1 MKRKIGTSTSLNK
14 RHTNHKSLLISGYH
28 SVESILI
35 HRPEIIIKLFIS
47 RSGDK
52 RGVRIRQLATNNG
65 ISFEIFDSKNIDH
78 IAFDSNHQ
86 GFAVEINNPGFLSE
100 KDINPRLKNL
110 SSSRVLI
117 LDSIQDPRNLGACL
131 RSALAFEFD
140 AVIINK
146 DGSSPINEYVF
157 KTSVGAIL
165 NLNIFYV
172 TNLSRSI
179 NTLKDIGFW
188 VLGLDS
194 YGEGSISS
202 EKFSLK
208 TAVVLGSEGSGIRK
222 LVKENCDHLIKIP
235 ISNKVESLNISVAAG
250 IIMYELKKQHIN

>member
-1 MKRKIGTSTSLNK
+1 M
-14 RHTNHKSLLISGYH
+14 LISGYH
-28 SVESILI
+28 AIESILVE
-35 HRPEIIIKLFIS
+35 RPKLILKLFLS
-47 RSGDK
+47 RSEDK
-52 RGVRIRQLATNNG
+52 RGAKIRSLVKSSQIN
-65 ISFEIFDSKNIDH
+65 FEILDSKKIDQTAGH
-78 IAFDSNHQ
+78 SKHQ
-86 GFAVEINNPGFLSE
+86 GFLAEISNPGFLSE
-100 KDINPRLKNL
+100 KDVIPRLKNL
-110 SSSRVLI
+110 NTSRVLI

-165 NLNIFYV
+165 NLDIFYV

-179 NTLKDIGFW
+179 NSLKDIGFW
-188 VLGLDS
+188 VLGLDGN
-194 YGEGSISS
+194 GEGSIFS
-202 EKFSLK
+202 EKFSSK

-235 ISNKVESLNISVAAG
+235 ISNKVESLNISVATG
-250 IIMYELKKQHIN
+250 IIMYELKKQHIS

>member
-1 MKRKIGTSTSLNK
+1 MMV
-14 RHTNHKSLLISGYH
+14 ISGFH
-28 SVESILI
+28 AVESILI
-35 HRPEIIIKLFIS
+35 QRPELIVRLFIS
-47 RSGDK
+47 RSEDK
-52 RGVRIRQLATNNG
+52 RVVRVKDLAKKSKINSELVDSKKIDQLAG
-65 ISFEIFDSKNIDH
+65 HSK
-78 IAFDSNHQ
+78 HQ
-86 GFAVEINNPGFLSE
+86 GFAAEISNLGFLSE
-100 KDINPRLKNL
+100 KDVIPRLKNL
-110 SSSRVLI
+110 TTSKVLI

-140 AVIINK
+140 AVLINK

-188 VLGLDS
+188 VLGLDGH
-194 YGEGSISS
+194 GEGSIFS
-202 EKFSLK
+202 EKFSSK

>member
-1 MKRKIGTSTSLNK
+1 MIR
-14 RHTNHKSLLISGYH
+14 ISGFH
-28 SVESILI
+28 AVESILI
-35 HRPEIIIKLFIS
+35 NRPDLIIKLFIS
-47 RSGDK
+47 RSEDK
-52 RGVRIRQLATNNG
+52 RGIKIKTLA
-65 ISFEIFDSKNIDH
+65 ISKEINFEFIDSKKIDQVSGH
-78 IAFDSNHQ
+78 SKHQ
-86 GFAVEINNPGFLSE
+86 GFVAEINNPSFLSE
-100 KDINPRLKNL
+100 KEVIPRLKNL
-110 SSSRVLI
+110 TTSRVLI

-140 AVIINK
+140 AIIINK

-179 NTLKDIGFW
+179 NILKDIGFW
-188 VLGLDS
+188 VLGLDGH
-194 YGEGSISS
+194 GEGSIFS
-202 EKFSLK
+202 EKFSSK

-235 ISNKVESLNISVAAG
+235 ISKKVESLNISVAAG

>member
-1 MKRKIGTSTSLNK
+1 MMI
-14 RHTNHKSLLISGYH
+14 ISGFH
-28 SVESILI
+28 AVESILI
-35 HRPEIIIKLFIS
+35 QRPEIIVRLFIS
-47 RSGDK
+47 RSEDK
-52 RGVRIRQLATNNG
+52 RVVRIENLAKTSQINSEF
-65 ISFEIFDSKNIDH
+65 IDSKKIDRL
-78 IAFDSNHQ
+78 SGNSKHQ
-86 GFAVEINNPGFLSE
+86 GFAAEISNLGVLSE
-100 KDINPRLKNL
+100 KDIIPRLKNL
-110 SSSRVLI
+110 TTSKVLI

-140 AVIINK
+140 AVIVNK

-188 VLGLDS
+188 VLGLDGH
-194 YGEGSISS
+194 GEGSIFS
-202 EKFSLK
+202 EKFSSK

>member
-1 MKRKIGTSTSLNK
+1 MKTKSKNYIESQIISGFHSIEAVLINKPELINKLIISASSVNK
-14 RHTNHKSLLISGYH
+14 RHSKIVSLARKNN
-28 SVESILI
+28 VEYVLS
-35 HRPEIIIKLFIS
+35 
-47 RSGDK
+47 
-52 RGVRIRQLATNNG
+52 
-65 ISFEIFDSKNIDH
+65 DSKYIDNLVH
-78 IAFDSNHQ
+78 HTKHQ
-86 GFAVEINNPGFLSE
+86 GFAADIKPLATFSE
-100 KDINPRLKNL
+100 KDIKPKLKNL
-110 SSSRVLI
+110 MKSNVLI

-131 RSALAFEFD
+131 RSALGFEFD

-165 NLNIFYV
+165 NLDIFYV

-179 NTLKDIGFW
+179 NSLKDIGYW
-188 VLGLDS
+188 VLGLDGN
-194 YGEGSISS
+194 GEGSIFS
-202 EKFSLK
+202 EKFSSK

-250 IIMYELKKQHIN
+250 IIMYELKKQHFN

>member
-1 MKRKIGTSTSLNK
+1 MF
-14 RHTNHKSLLISGYH
+14 LISGYH
-28 SVESILI
+28 PIESVLKG
-35 HRPEIIIKLFIS
+35 RPKLVTKLFIS
-47 RSGDK
+47 RSNDK
-52 RGVRIRQLATNNG
+52 RCSIIKSLAKSSMVNVEQVDTKKINQ
-65 ISFEIFDSKNIDH
+65 
-78 IAFDSNHQ
+78 IAGHAKHQ
-86 GFAVEINNPGFLSE
+86 GFLAEIDNPGFLSE
-100 KDINPRLKNL
+100 KDINSKLNKL
-110 SSSRVLI
+110 EISKVLI

-188 VLGLDS
+188 VLGLDGH
-194 YGEGSISS
+194 GEGSIFS
-202 EKFSLK
+202 EKFSSK

-235 ISNKVESLNISVAAG
+235 ISMKVESLNISVAAG
-250 IIMYELKKQHIN
+250 IVMYELKKQHIS

>member
-1 MKRKIGTSTSLNK
+1 MI
-14 RHTNHKSLLISGYH
+14 ISGFH
-28 SVESILI
+28 AVESILI
-35 HRPEIIIKLFIS
+35 QRPELIVQLFIS
-47 RSGDK
+47 RSEDK
-52 RGVRIRQLATNNG
+52 RGARIKNLAK
-65 ISFEIFDSKNIDH
+65 ISQVNSELIDSKKIDRLAGH
-78 IAFDSNHQ
+78 SKHQ
-86 GFAVEINNPGFLSE
+86 GFAAEISNLGFLSE
-100 KDINPRLKNL
+100 KDVIPRLKNL
-110 SSSRVLI
+110 TTSRVLI

-140 AVIINK
+140 AIIINK

-188 VLGLDS
+188 VLGLDGN
-194 YGEGSISS
+194 GEGSIFS
-202 EKFSLK
+202 EKFSSK

>member
-1 MKRKIGTSTSLNK
+1 MMV
-14 RHTNHKSLLISGYH
+14 ISGFH
-28 SVESILI
+28 AVESILI
-35 HRPEIIIKLFIS
+35 ERPELIVRLFIS
-47 RSGDK
+47 RSEDK
-52 RGVRIRQLATNNG
+52 RVVRVKDLAKTSQINSEF
-65 ISFEIFDSKNIDH
+65 IDSKKIDRLAGH
-78 IAFDSNHQ
+78 SKHQ
-86 GFAVEINNPGFLSE
+86 GFAAEISNLGFLSE
-100 KDINPRLKNL
+100 KDIIPRLKNL
-110 SSSRVLI
+110 TTSRVLI

-188 VLGLDS
+188 VLGLDGH
-194 YGEGSISS
+194 GEGSIFS
-202 EKFSLK
+202 EKFSSK

-222 LVKENCDHLIKIP
+222 LVKENCDHLINIP

>member
-1 MKRKIGTSTSLNK
+1 M
-14 RHTNHKSLLISGYH
+14 LISGYH
-28 SVESILI
+28 AIESILI
-35 HRPEIIIKLFIS
+35 ERPKLIIKLFLS
-47 RSGDK
+47 RSEDK
-52 RGVRIRQLATNNG
+52 RGTKIKSLAKSSQIN
-65 ISFEIFDSKNIDH
+65 FEILNSKKIDQTAGH
-78 IAFDSNHQ
+78 SKHQ
-86 GFAVEINNPGFLSE
+86 GFLAEISNPGFLSE
-100 KDINPRLKNL
+100 KDVVPRLKNRNT
-110 SSSRVLI
+110 SRVLI

-165 NLNIFYV
+165 NLDIFYV

-179 NTLKDIGFW
+179 NSLKDIGYW
-188 VLGLDS
+188 VLGLDGN
-194 YGEGSISS
+194 GEGSIFS
-202 EKFSLK
+202 EKFSSK

-235 ISNKVESLNISVAAG
+235 ISNKVESLNISVATG
-250 IIMYELKKQHIN
+250 IIMYELKKQHIS

>member
-1 MKRKIGTSTSLNK
+1 M
-14 RHTNHKSLLISGYH
+14 LISGYH
-28 SVESILI
+28 AIESILI
-35 HRPEIIIKLFIS
+35 ERPELIIKLFLS
-47 RSGDK
+47 RSEDK
-52 RGVRIRQLATNNG
+52 RGVKIKSLANSSQIN
-65 ISFEIFDSKNIDH
+65 FEILDSKKIDQTAGH
-78 IAFDSNHQ
+78 SKHQ
-86 GFAVEINNPGFLSE
+86 GFLAEISNPGFLSE
-100 KDINPRLKNL
+100 KDIIPRLKNL
-110 SSSRVLI
+110 NTSRLLI

-140 AVIINK
+140 AVIVNK

-165 NLNIFYV
+165 NLDIFYV

-179 NTLKDIGFW
+179 NSLKDIGYW
-188 VLGLDS
+188 VLGLDGN
-194 YGEGSISS
+194 GEGSIFS
-202 EKFSLK
+202 EKFSSK

-222 LVKENCDHLIKIP
+222 LVKENCDYLIKIP

>member
-1 MKRKIGTSTSLNK
+1 MMV
-14 RHTNHKSLLISGYH
+14 ISGFH
-28 SVESILI
+28 AVESILI
-35 HRPEIIIKLFIS
+35 QRPELIVRLFIS
-47 RSGDK
+47 RSEDK
-52 RGVRIRQLATNNG
+52 RVVRVKDLAKKSKINSELIDSKKIDQLAG
-65 ISFEIFDSKNIDH
+65 HSK
-78 IAFDSNHQ
+78 HQ
-86 GFAVEINNPGFLSE
+86 GFAAEISNLGFLSE
-100 KDINPRLKNL
+100 KDIIPRLKNL
-110 SSSRVLI
+110 TTSRVLI

-188 VLGLDS
+188 VLGLDGN
-194 YGEGSISS
+194 GEGSIFS
-202 EKFSLK
+202 EKFSSK

>member
-1 MKRKIGTSTSLNK
+1 M
-14 RHTNHKSLLISGYH
+14 LLISGYH
-28 SVESILI
+28 AIESVLI
-35 HRPEIIIKLFIS
+35 NRPKLIVKLFIS
-47 RSGDK
+47 NSESK
-52 RGVRIRQLATNNG
+52 RFSKIKSLANSSSIVTELVETKRINQIIG
-65 ISFEIFDSKNIDH
+65 HSK
-78 IAFDSNHQ
+78 HQ
-86 GFAVEINNPGFLSE
+86 GFVAEIANPSFLIE
-100 KDINPRLKNL
+100 KDISPKLKNL
-110 SSSRVLI
+110 TSSRVLI

-188 VLGLDS
+188 VLGLDGN
-194 YGEGSISS
+194 GEGSIFS
-202 EKFSLK
+202 EKFSSK

-235 ISNKVESLNISVAAG
+235 ISKKVESLNISVAAG

>member
-1 MKRKIGTSTSLNK
+1 MMV
-14 RHTNHKSLLISGYH
+14 ISGFH
-28 SVESILI
+28 AVESILI
-35 HRPEIIIKLFIS
+35 QRPELIVRLFIS
-47 RSGDK
+47 RSEDK
-52 RGVRIRQLATNNG
+52 RVVRIKNLAKTSQINLES
-65 ISFEIFDSKNIDH
+65 IDSKKIDRLAGH
-78 IAFDSNHQ
+78 SKHQ
-86 GFAVEINNPGFLSE
+86 GFAAEISNLGFLSE
-100 KDINPRLKNL
+100 KDIIPRLKNL
-110 SSSRVLI
+110 TTSRVLI

-188 VLGLDS
+188 VLGLDGH
-194 YGEGSISS
+194 GEGSIFS

>member
-1 MKRKIGTSTSLNK
+1 LILQKKPNKNNKKIVIYGFHAIESV
-14 RHTNHKSLLISGYH
+14 LIQ
-28 SVESILI
+28 
-35 HRPEIIIKLFIS
+35 RPELIVKLFLS
-47 RSGDK
+47 RYEDK
-52 RGVRIRQLATNNG
+52 RGVKIKTLAINKEINFELIESKKIDQ
-65 ISFEIFDSKNIDH
+65 ISGHSK
-78 IAFDSNHQ
+78 HQ
-86 GFAVEINNPGFLSE
+86 GFVAEINNPGFLSE
-100 KDINPRLKNL
+100 KDINSRLKNL
-110 SSSRVLI
+110 DKSRILI

-146 DGSSPINEYVF
+146 DGSSPINEHIF

-179 NTLKDIGFW
+179 SMLKEIGYW
-188 VLGLDS
+188 VLGLDGN
-194 YGEGSISS
+194 GEGSIFS
-202 EKFSLK
+202 EKFSSK

-250 IIMYELKKQHIN
+250 IILYELKKQQIT

>member
-1 MKRKIGTSTSLNK
+1 MMV
-14 RHTNHKSLLISGYH
+14 ISGFH
-28 SVESILI
+28 AVESILI
-35 HRPEIIIKLFIS
+35 QRPELIVRLFIS
-47 RSGDK
+47 RSEDK
-52 RGVRIRQLATNNG
+52 RVVRVKDLAKTSQINSEL
-65 ISFEIFDSKNIDH
+65 IDSKKIDRLAGH
-78 IAFDSNHQ
+78 SKHQ
-86 GFAVEINNPGFLSE
+86 GFAAEISNLGFLSE
-100 KDINPRLKNL
+100 KDIIPRLKNL
-110 SSSRVLI
+110 TTSRVLI

-188 VLGLDS
+188 VLGLDGH
-194 YGEGSISS
+194 GEGSIFS
-202 EKFSLK
+202 EKFSSK

-235 ISNKVESLNISVAAG
+235 ISKKVESLNISVAAG

>member
-1 MKRKIGTSTSLNK
+1 MMV
-14 RHTNHKSLLISGYH
+14 ISGFH
-28 SVESILI
+28 AVESILI
-35 HRPEIIIKLFIS
+35 ERPELIVRLFIS
-47 RSGDK
+47 RSEDK
-52 RGVRIRQLATNNG
+52 RVVRVKDLAKTSQINSEF
-65 ISFEIFDSKNIDH
+65 IDSKKIDRLAGH
-78 IAFDSNHQ
+78 SKHQ
-86 GFAVEINNPGFLSE
+86 GFAAEISNLGFLSE
-100 KDINPRLKNL
+100 KDVIPRLKNL
-110 SSSRVLI
+110 TTSRVLI

-188 VLGLDS
+188 VLGLDGH
-194 YGEGSISS
+194 GEGSIFS
-202 EKFSLK
+202 EKFSSK

-222 LVKENCDHLIKIP
+222 LVKENCDHLINIP

>member
-1 MKRKIGTSTSLNK
+1 MQKKIAV
-14 RHTNHKSLLISGYH
+14 SGYH
-28 SVESILI
+28 AIESILI
-35 HRPEIIIKLFIS
+35 QRPELIINLFIA
-47 RSGDK
+47 RINDK
-52 RGVRIRQLATNNG
+52 RGVKIRELAKTSRVNFELIDPKKIDKIAG
-65 ISFEIFDSKNIDH
+65 HSKHHGFLAEIS
-78 IAFDSNHQ
+78 
-86 GFAVEINNPGFLSE
+86 NPGFLSE
-100 KDINPRLKNL
+100 KDVMPRLKNL
-110 SSSRVLI
+110 NTSRVLI

-131 RSALAFEFD
+131 RSALAFELD

-165 NLNIFYV
+165 NLDIFYV

-179 NTLKDIGFW
+179 NSLKDIGYW
-188 VLGLDS
+188 VIGLDGN
-194 YGEGSISS
+194 GEGSIFS
-202 EKFSLK
+202 EKFSSK

>member
-1 MKRKIGTSTSLNK
+1 MMV
-14 RHTNHKSLLISGYH
+14 ISGFH
-28 SVESILI
+28 AVESILI
-35 HRPEIIIKLFIS
+35 QRPELIVRLFIS
-47 RSGDK
+47 RSEDK
-52 RGVRIRQLATNNG
+52 RVVRVKDLAKKSKINSELVDSKKIDQLAG
-65 ISFEIFDSKNIDH
+65 HSK
-78 IAFDSNHQ
+78 HQ
-86 GFAVEINNPGFLSE
+86 GFAAEISNLGFLSE
-100 KDINPRLKNL
+100 KDIIPRLKNL
-110 SSSRVLI
+110 TISRVLI

-188 VLGLDS
+188 VLGLDGN
-194 YGEGSISS
+194 GEGSIFS
-202 EKFSLK
+202 EKFSSK

-235 ISNKVESLNISVAAG
+235 ISKKVESLNISVAAG
-250 IIMYELKKQHIN
+250 IIMYELKKQHIK

>member
-1 MKRKIGTSTSLNK
+1 MIR
-14 RHTNHKSLLISGYH
+14 ISGFH
-28 SVESILI
+28 AVESILI
-35 HRPEIIIKLFIS
+35 NRPDLIIKLFIS
-47 RSGDK
+47 RSEDK
-52 RGVRIRQLATNNG
+52 RGIKIKTLA
-65 ISFEIFDSKNIDH
+65 ISKEINFEFIDSKKIDQVSGH
-78 IAFDSNHQ
+78 SKHQ
-86 GFAVEINNPGFLSE
+86 GFLAEINNPSFLSE
-100 KDINPRLKNL
+100 KDINPRLKDL
-110 SSSRVLI
+110 SLSKVLI
-117 LDSIQDPRNLGACL
+117 LDSVQDPRNLGACL

-165 NLNIFYV
+165 NLSIFYV

-179 NTLKDIGFW
+179 IMLKEIGYW
-188 VLGLDS
+188 VIGLD
-194 YGEGSISS
+194 GNADGSIFS
-202 EKFSLK
+202 EKFSAK

-250 IIMYELKKQHIN
+250 IILYELKKQQIT

>member
-1 MKRKIGTSTSLNK
+1 MMV
-14 RHTNHKSLLISGYH
+14 ISGFH
-28 SVESILI
+28 AVESILI
-35 HRPEIIIKLFIS
+35 ERPELIVRLFIS
-47 RSGDK
+47 RSEDK
-52 RGVRIRQLATNNG
+52 RVIRVKDLAKTSQINSELIDSKKIDQLAG
-65 ISFEIFDSKNIDH
+65 HSK
-78 IAFDSNHQ
+78 HQ
-86 GFAVEINNPGFLSE
+86 GFAAEISNLGFLSE
-100 KDINPRLKNL
+100 KDIIPRLKNL
-110 SSSRVLI
+110 TTSRVLI

-188 VLGLDS
+188 VLGLDGH
-194 YGEGSISS
+194 GEGSIFS
-202 EKFSLK
+202 EKFSSK

-250 IIMYELKKQHIN
+250 IIMFELKKQHIN

>member
-1 MKRKIGTSTSLNK
+1 M
-14 RHTNHKSLLISGYH
+14 LLISGYH
-28 SVESILI
+28 AIESVLI
-35 HRPEIIIKLFIS
+35 NRPKLIVKLFIS
-47 RSGDK
+47 NSESK
-52 RGVRIRQLATNNG
+52 RFSKIKSLANSSSIVTELVETKRINQIIG
-65 ISFEIFDSKNIDH
+65 HSK
-78 IAFDSNHQ
+78 HQ
-86 GFAVEINNPGFLSE
+86 GFVAEIANPSFLIE
-100 KDINPRLKNL
+100 KDISSKLENL
-110 SSSRVLI
+110 TSSRVLI

-179 NTLKDIGFW
+179 NILKDIGFW
-188 VLGLDS
+188 VLGLDGH
-194 YGEGSISS
+194 GEGSIFS
-202 EKFSLK
+202 EKFSSK

>member
-1 MKRKIGTSTSLNK
+1 MNK
-14 RHTNHKSLLISGYH
+14 FIISGYH
-28 SVESILI
+28 PIRSILVN
-35 HRPEIIIKLFIS
+35 RPELVIKLFIS
-47 RSGDK
+47 RSNDE
-52 RGVRIRQLATNNG
+52 RGIQIKSLIKTLQINCEL
-65 ISFEIFDSKNIDH
+65 IDSKKIDRLAGH
-78 IAFDSNHQ
+78 SKHQ
-86 GFAVEINNPGFLSE
+86 GFAAEISNLGFLSE
-100 KDINPRLKNL
+100 KDIIPRLKNL
-110 SSSRVLI
+110 TTSRVLI

-188 VLGLDS
+188 VLGLDGN
-194 YGEGSISS
+194 GEGSIFS
-202 EKFSLK
+202 EKFSSK

-250 IIMYELKKQHIN
+250 IIMYELKKQHTN

>member
-1 MKRKIGTSTSLNK
+1 MMI
-14 RHTNHKSLLISGYH
+14 ISGFH
-28 SVESILI
+28 AVESILI
-35 HRPEIIIKLFIS
+35 QRPELIVKLFIS
-47 RSGDK
+47 RSEDK
-52 RGVRIRQLATNNG
+52 RTVRIKHLAK
-65 ISFEIFDSKNIDH
+65 ISQIDLELIDSKKIDRLSGH
-78 IAFDSNHQ
+78 SKHQ
-86 GFAVEINNPGFLSE
+86 GFAAEISNPGFLSE
-100 KDINPRLKNL
+100 KDVVPRLKNL
-110 SSSRVLI
+110 TTSRVLI

-188 VLGLDS
+188 VLGLDGR
-194 YGEGSISS
+194 GEGSIFS
-202 EKFSLK
+202 EKFSSK

-222 LVKENCDHLIKIP
+222 LIKENCDQLIKIP

-250 IIMYELKKQHIN
+250 IMMYELKKQHSS

>member
-1 MKRKIGTSTSLNK
+1 MF
-14 RHTNHKSLLISGYH
+14 LISGYH
-28 SVESILI
+28 AVESVLTSQPKLI
-35 HRPEIIIKLFIS
+35 TKLYIS
-47 RSGDK
+47 RTKSK
-52 RGVRIRQLATNNG
+52 REVKITSLAKTADIN
-65 ISFEIFDSKNIDH
+65 FELIDSKKIDLIVNH
-78 IAFDSNHQ
+78 SKHQ
-86 GFAVEINNPGFLSE
+86 GFVAEISNPGFFTE
-100 KDINPRLKNL
+100 KDITQRLKNL
-110 SSSRVLI
+110 STSKVLI

-179 NTLKDIGFW
+179 KLLKDIGFW
-188 VLGLDS
+188 VIGLDGN
-194 YGEGSISS
+194 GEGSIFS
-202 EKFSLK
+202 EEYTSK

-235 ISNKVESLNISVAAG
+235 ISNKIESLNISVAAG
-250 IIMYELKKQHIN
+250 IIMYELKKQHLN

>member
-1 MKRKIGTSTSLNK
+1 MM
-14 RHTNHKSLLISGYH
+14 LISGFH
-28 SVESILI
+28 AVESILFQ
-35 HRPEIIIKLFIS
+35 RPELIMKLFLS
-47 RSGDK
+47 RSEDK
-52 RGVRIRQLATNNG
+52 RGLKITNLAKASQLN
-65 ISFEIFDSKNIDH
+65 FEILDSKKIDE
-78 IAFDSNHQ
+78 IAGHSKHQ
-86 GFAVEINNPGFLSE
+86 GFLVEINNLGFLSE
-100 KDINPRLKNL
+100 KDVNPRLKNL
-110 SSSRVLI
+110 TTSRVLI

-172 TNLSRSI
+172 TNLVRSI
-179 NTLKDIGFW
+179 NSLKEIGFW
-188 VLGLDS
+188 VLGLDGI
-194 YGEGSISS
+194 GEGSIIS
-202 EKFSLK
+202 EKFSSK
-208 TAVVLGSEGSGIRK
+208 TAVVLGSEGSGIRR

-235 ISNKVESLNISVAAG
+235 ISKKVESLNISVAAG

>member
-1 MKRKIGTSTSLNK
+1 MMV
-14 RHTNHKSLLISGYH
+14 ISGFH
-28 SVESILI
+28 AVESILI
-35 HRPEIIIKLFIS
+35 QRPELIVRLFIS
-47 RSGDK
+47 RSEDK
-52 RGVRIRQLATNNG
+52 RVVRVKDLAKKSKINSELVDSKKIDQLAG
-65 ISFEIFDSKNIDH
+65 HSK
-78 IAFDSNHQ
+78 HQ
-86 GFAVEINNPGFLSE
+86 GFAAEISNLGFLSE
-100 KDINPRLKNL
+100 KDVIPRLKNL
-110 SSSRVLI
+110 TTSRVLI

-188 VLGLDS
+188 VLGLDGN
-194 YGEGSISS
+194 GEGSIFS
-202 EKFSLK
+202 EKFSSK